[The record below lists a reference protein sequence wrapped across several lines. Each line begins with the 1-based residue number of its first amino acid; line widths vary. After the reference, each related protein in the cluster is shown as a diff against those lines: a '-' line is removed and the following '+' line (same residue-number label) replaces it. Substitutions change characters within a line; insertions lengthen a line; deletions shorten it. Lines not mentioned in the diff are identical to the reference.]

1 MTIKNKKAL
10 LNEDFLSDVNQ
21 PTLTAD
27 QIAGAQETTEGDDD
41 FADLLGGS
49 TEKVEDTEDKQAEA
63 TTTLVDTIAS
73 LKDVINGVNVGLQK
87 LSDKIDGMGAAPAAE
102 APAEPAPEA
111 APAPEGDAA
120 SQDAPPNID
129 LDLDNAAEAGQDEPA
144 AEGDGTAPADEGNVE
159 DKPAEG
165 GEGGET
171 PQPESN
177 PGDEQKTE
185 AYRANKM
192 PGKLLNS
199 NTGSIIGIVE
209 SGKLYKLDERLMTVV
224 KAKIRERINEAKKQL
239 KAELLGEEYKPAE
252 PVVEPAEK
260 QIDEKKGTSFLE
272 QIKAAKACKSGKCDS
287 EEKKDDDKKSCDEA
301 EKPAEENKVEE
312 NKEA

>member
-49 TEKVEDTEDKQAEA
+49 TEKSAESTEEKQAEA

-102 APAEPAPEA
+102 PSPAAEPAPA
-111 APAPEGDAA
+111 EGDAA
-120 SQDAPPNID
+120 SKDAPPNID

-144 AEGDGTAPADEGNVE
+144 AEGDGTAPAEGNVE

-165 GEGGET
+165 GEEAASEA
-171 PQPESN
+171 QPESN

-287 EEKKDDDKKSCDEA
+287 EDKKDDEKKSCDEA

>member
-1 MTIKNKKAL
+1 MMYFNGEGVPADEDAAFEWFDKAARDGDIDSIRLFAAL
-10 LNEDFLSDVNQ
+10 LFQ
-21 PTLTAD
+21 
-27 QIAGAQETTEGDDD
+27 
-41 FADLLGGS
+41 
-49 TEKVEDTEDKQAEA
+49 
-63 TTTLVDTIAS
+63 
-73 LKDVINGVNVGLQK
+73 GVRYVQNYELAFK
-87 LSDKIDGMGAAPAAE
+87 YYMMAAE
-102 APAEPAPEA
+102 AGDPESQYYVA
-111 APAPEGDAA
+111 LMYENGYGVEQDMEEAMKWYNRPAPEGDAA
-120 SQDAPPNID
+120 SQDVPPNID

-165 GEGGET
+165 GEGGEA

-287 EEKKDDDKKSCDEA
+287 EEKKDDDKKSCDES
-301 EKPAEENKVEE
+301 EKPSEE

>member
-49 TEKVEDTEDKQAEA
+49 TEKSAESTEEKQAEA

-102 APAEPAPEA
+102 PSPAAEPAPA
-111 APAPEGDAA
+111 EGDAA
-120 SQDAPPNID
+120 SKDAPPNID

-144 AEGDGTAPADEGNVE
+144 AEGDGTAPAEGNVE

-165 GEGGET
+165 GEEAASEA
-171 PQPESN
+171 QPESN

-287 EEKKDDDKKSCDEA
+287 EDKKDDEKKSCEEA